1 MGAAGY
7 QLNKQINDTVAYK
20 KAQRPLPSAVQ
31 GTGIGYGA
39 KPFSQSTPE
48 VQDQALDWWK
58 KEREEY
64 NPKEGKPTEIS
75 VSGPNG
81 ATYFQGVMSQDYGE
95 GNIYETP
102 DEALAN
108 YDSLLADVNRRVK
121 QTNSKYNYNNFDPGD
136 FARAGFSGPSAPAQQ
151 AAADKISAY
160 LNNNKIP
167 PSIEVDGQTLYFT
180 TGFGEDALSGALGAE
195 YKSRGSY
202 EALGPAGTYSTIYK
216 KPESIFSGIN
226 PVLRAALGVATGGAS
241 EAFISTAKA
250 ISGETLHAGDY
261 LNLAVQGYKIANAP
275 PTTATTTGATPPRSV
290 DEIIASGDAVSATST
305 SAEIADEVADIWGTT
320 VPESPFTFDFDGIP
334 VSIVGGGVG
343 GYQGY
348 DDAGREEEEVLLPT
362 GYTPETFRDEPEV
375 NPIYEAIEDI
385 VADPFEED
393 IPAPTLPP
401 VTEEPEEPEQTSG
414 GGGGGGGQEEGAPSQ
429 GTGEQ
434 RPVEGSGGSD
444 SRGGTYEGIVLTDDQ
459 GNTARWEDRILLPST
474 EVLNQSEG
482 AEWGKTGIWEVVI
495 GGTTYDIDWDNGT
508 YAASEPQEFQEPS
521 DSVESDITDSPEQD
535 QEGDPVQ
542 EEEVEDLFILDPWD
556 DWDEGSDPVGGGD
569 IGDIGG
575 TDGTG
580 TTGGGTGSVGDT
592 GTGEGTGT
600 GDGTGTGSG
609 TGTGEGTGT
618 GDGTG
623 DGTGSGNGT
632 GTGAGTGA
640 GVGLGSATRTT
651 DSLFGDML
659 QLETQVGDTQELL
672 RPFSLAPT
680 PSIMP
685 YNEPQPQLLNQFL
698 QQQQDMQLQYQPQRM
713 LTDGRFPKGYNF

>member
-20 KAQRPLPSAVQ
+20 KAQRPSPSTVQ
-31 GTGIGYGA
+31 GTGVGYDPVAG
-39 KPFSQSTPE
+39 
-48 VQDQALDWWK
+48 
-58 KEREEY
+58 R
-64 NPKEGKPTEIS
+64 PTELQ

-81 ATYFQGVMSQDYGE
+81 ATYFQGVRAQDYGK
-95 GNIYETP
+95 GPTYETP

-108 YDSLLADVNRRVK
+108 YNKLLDDVNKRVE
-121 QTNSKYNYNNFDPGD
+121 QTASKYNYNNFDPGD

-151 AAADKISAY
+151 AAADKVSDY
-160 LNNNKIP
+160 LIKNKIP

-216 KPESIFSGIN
+216 KPESIFSSIN

-275 PTTATTTGATPPRSV
+275 PTTAVPQTGSEAIEAGVSLDELSPDQLRELDIIKNYSQPAAT
-290 DEIIASGDAVSATST
+290 AS
-305 SAEIADEVADIWGTT
+305 EIADEVADIWGTSL
-320 VPESPFTFDFDGIP
+320 PENPFTFDFDGIP
-334 VSIVGGGVG
+334 ISIVGGGVG

-348 DDAGREEEEVLLPT
+348 DDAGREEEVLLPT

-375 NPIYEAIEDI
+375 DPVLEAIEDI

-393 IPAPTLPP
+393 IPTPTLPP
-401 VTEEPEEPEQTSG
+401 VTEEPEEPEEQEQTSG

-556 DWDEGSDPVGGGD
+556 EWDEGSDPVGGGD

-618 GDGTG
+618 GDGSG
-623 DGTGSGNGT
+623 DGTGSGSGT
-632 GTGAGTGA
+632 GTGSGTGA

-713 LTDGRFPKGYNF
+713 LTDSRFPKGYNF